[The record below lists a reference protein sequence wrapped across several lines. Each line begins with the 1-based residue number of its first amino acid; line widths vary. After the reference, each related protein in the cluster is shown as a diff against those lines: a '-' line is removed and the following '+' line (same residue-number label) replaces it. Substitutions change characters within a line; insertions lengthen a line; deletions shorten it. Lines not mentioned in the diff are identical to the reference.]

1 MKDRN
6 FRSTGYQPTCSRPSH
21 PPAKSGTGETR
32 TVKKVILC
40 RCGRNCPSAL
50 IGQNAV
56 TIEDDFGNKV
66 VLDKEQVE
74 MLYEEIKKDD
84 KPASAT

>member
-1 MKDRN
+1 MRKHS
-6 FRSTGYQPTCSRPSH
+6 FASFGYQPEHRGPCH

-40 RCGRNCPSAL
+40 RCGRNCPFVL
-50 IGQNAV
+50 IGQNV
-56 TIEDDFGNKV
+56 VIIEDDFGSKV
-66 VLDKEQVE
+66 VLDKREVE
-74 MLYEEIKKDD
+74 MLYEEIKKND